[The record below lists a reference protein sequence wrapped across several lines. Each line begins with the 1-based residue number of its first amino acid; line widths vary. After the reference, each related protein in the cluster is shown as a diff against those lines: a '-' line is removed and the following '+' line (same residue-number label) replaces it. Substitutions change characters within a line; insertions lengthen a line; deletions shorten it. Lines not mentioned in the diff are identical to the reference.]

1 MAIQTGIILFLCFI
15 FALPA
20 QASGWVERPDW
31 ARHFRALGTQGTFVM
46 YEADKDRLQVL
57 DRKRAE
63 KRYLPASTFNI
74 ANALLALD
82 LQVVQ
87 DENELFSWNGQRY
100 NNKAWEKDLTFQQA
114 MQVSAVPVFQEI
126 ARRIGTIRMQKGL
139 ERLDY
144 GNRNSVEGGI
154 DQFWLSGGLRISAM
168 EQIAF
173 LRRLDQG
180 LLGVSATA
188 QETVK
193 KMIVVESASNYTL
206 RAKTGTNNNPPYSI
220 VWWVGWVE
228 RKTPTGIRRIYFA
241 LNMDTTPKTRS
252 DDRITVAR
260 KILREEGAL
269 PEK

>member
-1 MAIQTGIILFLCFI
+1 MAIRIVATLFLCFI
-15 FALPA
+15 FAHPA

-46 YEADKDRLQVL
+46 YEADKDRMQVL

-82 LQVVQ
+82 LQVVK
-87 DENELFSWNGQRY
+87 DENEWFPWDGRRY
-100 NNKAWEKDLTFQQA
+100 GNKAWEKDLTFQEA
-114 MQVSAVPVFQEI
+114 MQVSAVPVFQET

-144 GNRNSVEGGI
+144 GNRNSVAGGI
-154 DQFWLSGGLRISAM
+154 DPFWLSGGLRISAM

-193 KMIVVESASNYTL
+193 KMIVVESTANYTL
-206 RAKTGTNNNPPYSI
+206 RAKTGTSNSQPLI
-220 VWWVGWVE
+220 AWWIGWVE

-241 LNMDTTPKTRS
+241 LNMDTTPKTRFE
-252 DDRITVAR
+252 DRFTVAR

-269 PEK
+269 PAK